1 MKMSYLQMSVE
12 KALSMKNK
20 SIDFSVYAA
29 ESGKLSF
36 INSLLILE
44 AFSDRAA
51 NKGTQ
56 NEF

>member
-1 MKMSYLQMSVE
+1 MSYLQMSVE